1 MFCRN
6 IYSNV
11 QDRGGGKVS
20 TGEYIYEIKS
30 EAIKFKTYLFGRFSD
45 ALILT
50 KEYFIFGKKG
60 FQHFSLWLKCFL

>member
-1 MFCRN
+1 M
-6 IYSNV
+6 
-11 QDRGGGKVS
+11 S